1 MLSIYRETSGPL
13 RQSTAPELPGE
24 VIWMDLLNPTA
35 DEIAF
40 VEQRAGI
47 RVPTAE
53 ALSEVEASSRLQ
65 VERGVLYLSAPIV
78 AGSQAENPVLSPAGF
93 ILSPRL
99 LVTVRFT
106 PLSTFDTVAERIRV
120 EEELCNSVGVFTAL
134 MEAIVDRGADVLEH
148 LGAELDRLSRSVFR
162 GDPNQMRHPARSNEA
177 LRLTL
182 SHVGDIGDR
191 LSLARDTLLGIG
203 RITHFASDIGQAW
216 IAPEFQARLGA
227 VAKDVVSLNDFE
239 TQLANKVQLL
249 LDAVLG
255 FITIAQNDLF
265 KVLTI
270 VSVVGIPPT
279 LVAGIYGMN
288 FKNMPELNWAW
299 GYPFGLALIALSAI
313 LPLVWFKV
321 RGWF

>member
-13 RQSTAPELPGE
+13 KQNTAPELPDE

-40 VEQRAGI
+40 VEQRAGV

-53 ALSEVEASSRLQ
+53 ALSEVETSSRLK
-65 VERGVLYLSAPIV
+65 VERGVLYLSTPVV
-78 AGSQAENPVLSPAGF
+78 ADSQTANPVLSPAGF

-106 PLSTFDTVAERIRV
+106 PLSTFDAVTERIRV
-120 EEELCNSVGVFTAL
+120 DEELCSSIGVFTAL

-177 LRLTL
+177 QRLTL
-182 SHVGDIGDR
+182 SQVGDIGDR

-203 RITHFASDIGQAW
+203 RITHFASDIGHAW
-216 IAPEFQARLGA
+216 IAPEFQSRLGA

-239 TQLANKVQLL
+239 TQLANKVQFL

-255 FITIAQNDLF
+255 FITIAQNELF

-299 GYPFGLALIALSAI
+299 GYPFGLAAIALSAI
-313 LPLVWFKV
+313 LPLIWFKV